1 MINIDPIASAGARP
15 VTLTTNAEVVT
26 LNNGFT
32 VTPGTVRPTRFRT
45 YDDHRMA
52 MSLALLGLRASGV
65 EIEDPGCV
73 AKTYPDFF
81 ADLAT
86 LH

>member
-1 MINIDPIASAGARP
+1 
-15 VTLTTNAEVVT
+15 
-26 LNNGFT
+26 
-32 VTPGTVRPTRFRT
+32 
-45 YDDHRMA
+45 MA
-52 MSLALLGLRASGV
+52 MSLALLGLRAPGV

-81 ADLAT
+81 ADLAS